1 MRQSFYETAIKYLYY
16 ILFFITP
23 FAVFPFNSELF
34 EFNKIL
40 LIYTIS
46 ILILGLWILR
56 SMQEGSVYI
65 RKTPFDIPLVIFLIS
80 QAVSTLF
87 SIDRHT
93 SFFGYYGRFNGGL
106 LSTVTFVFLYYAFL
120 SNMRMH
126 AGIVIRRLFTLSGIA
141 SIVVVLWGLPGTF
154 NHDLSCL
161 LFTSKFDNSC
171 WTAQFK
177 PAERMFSTLGQPN
190 WLGAYLAITLFG
202 SLYLLLTTDKRMMRF
217 LATFSMLFSYMGL
230 LLSRSR
236 SALGSLV
243 PGFALIAL
251 YFLFIRLQRK
261 KIPFG
266 KSLHF
271 LFAALGGLVILT
283 FVLKTGIP
291 KVDSILTFSFL
302 NRQVEK
308 VVKTEPVQ
316 PAVTKT
322 TQDGVTDSLDIRKI
336 VWEGAL
342 RLGNEYPLFGTGA
355 ETFGYAYYSVRP
367 VAHNLT
373 SEWDYLYNKAHNEYL
388 NMFAT
393 TGWFGILS
401 FISMCLAFIG
411 ILIRTFIT
419 QSGDNNR
426 AKQLLC
432 LTLFSIFSS
441 IIVTN
446 FFGFSIT
453 VINIYW
459 HFLFIVAVVFCTPT
473 PTAHDNRKQQPLSYM
488 QIGIVLF
495 LVLWLLNSVV
505 SYWLA
510 DYKYAQS
517 DIALKNNNSAA
528 AVSLL
533 QEALALRGEHVYEDK
548 LSYALAQYASIL
560 AYQKK
565 DSEMQQVIDV
575 SEKLNLQTIQNSSQ
589 NVLYWKTRV
598 KNQFLFY
605 QTSLDKKYLFTG
617 LAALDELYKLAP
629 TDPKIPYF
637 SATYYSLLSDDEK
650 NVTQK
655 QLYQAKSLESIEK
668 AIELKSN
675 YADAYYLKVQLYK
688 KYGNR
693 SKAREVL
700 EFYISEFAQD
710 NPGLMKELQELQ

>member
-1 MRQSFYETAIKYLYY
+1 MKQSIYETAIKYLYY

-34 EFNKIL
+34 EFNKML

-56 SMQEGSVYI
+56 SMQEGKVYV
-65 RKTPFDIPLVIFLIS
+65 RKTPFDIPLIIFLVS
-80 QAVSTLF
+80 QALSTLF

-106 LSTVTFVFLYYAFL
+106 LSTITFIFLYYAYL
-120 SNMRMH
+120 SNIRMH
-126 AGIVIRRLFTLSGIA
+126 AGTVIRRLITISGIA

-202 SLYLLLTTDKRMMRF
+202 SLYLLLTTDKRLMRF

-261 KIPFG
+261 KFPFG

-283 FVLKTGIP
+283 FALKTGIP
-291 KVDSILTFSFL
+291 KVDSLLTFSFL
-302 NRQVEK
+302 NKQVKE
-308 VVKTEPVQ
+308 VVKTEPVK
-316 PAVTKT
+316 PVVVKI

-401 FISMCLAFIG
+401 FASVCLVFIW
-411 ILIRTFIT
+411 ILIRTLLS
-419 QSGDNNR
+419 SGSENDR
-426 AKQLLC
+426 PKQLLC

-441 IIVTN
+441 IAITN

-453 VINIYW
+453 VIQLYW
-459 HFLFIVAVVFCTPT
+459 YFLFIVAVIFCEPI
-473 PTAHDNRKQQPLSYM
+473 PVIHDEKKQNTLSYM
-488 QIGIVLF
+488 QMGGVLF
-495 LVLWLLNSVV
+495 LVLWLLNSVF

-533 QEALALRGEHVYEDK
+533 QAALALRNEHVYEDK

-565 DSEMQQVIDV
+565 DSEMQQVIDI

-655 QLYQAKSLESIEK
+655 QLYQAKSLEAIEK
-668 AIELKSN
+668 AIQLKGN

-688 KYGNR
+688 KYGNK

-700 EFYISEFAQD
+700 EFYIREFAQD
-710 NPGLMKELQELQ
+710 NPGLLKELQELQ

>member
-1 MRQSFYETAIKYLYY
+1 MKQSFYETAIKYLYY

-34 EFNKIL
+34 EFNKML
-40 LIYTIS
+40 LIYTVS

-56 SMQEGSVYI
+56 SLQEGVFHI
-65 RKTPFDIPLVIFLIS
+65 KKTHLDIPLVVFLIA
-80 QAVSTLF
+80 QILSTVF

-106 LSTVTFVFLYYAFL
+106 LSTLTYIFLYYAYL
-120 SNMRMH
+120 SN
-126 AGIVIRRLFTLSGIA
+126 IRHNPGHVVRRILAISGIA
-141 SIVVVLWGLPGTF
+141 SILVVLWGLPGTF

-202 SLYLLLTTDKRMMRF
+202 SLYLLVTTDKRLLRF
-217 LATFSMLFSYMGL
+217 VATASIILSYCGV

-243 PGFALIAL
+243 PGIGLIAL
-251 YFLFIRLQRK
+251 YYIWIRLRK
-261 KIPFG
+261 KSFPF
-266 KSLHF
+266 KQSLQF
-271 LFAALGGLVILT
+271 LAVALGALIVLT
-283 FVLKTGIP
+283 FALRTGIP

-302 NRQVEK
+302 NKATVKVTPKQVTQT
-308 VVKTEPVQ
+308 VPAKTI
-316 PAVTKT
+316 
-322 TQDGVTDSLDIRKI
+322 QDGVTDSLDIRKI
-336 VWEGAL
+336 VWEGAV

-401 FISMCLAFIG
+401 FLSICVVFISILVRAFIHSS
-411 ILIRTFIT
+411 T
-419 QSGDNNR
+419 QNDNW
-426 AKQLLC
+426 KQMLC
-432 LTLFSIFSS
+432 LTLFGIFSS
-441 IIVTN
+441 IGITN

-453 VINIYW
+453 VIQLYW
-459 HFLFIVAVVFCTPT
+459 YLLLIVADVFFSKNPSSTT
-473 PTAHDNRKQQPLSYM
+473 EKKQKAPSYM
-488 QIGIVLF
+488 QIGGVLF
-495 LVLWLLNSVV
+495 LVIWLLNSVV

-528 AVSLL
+528 AASLL
-533 QEALALRGEHVYEDK
+533 QEAIALRKEHVYEDK
-548 LSYALAQYASIL
+548 LSYALAQYASVL

-565 DSEMQQVIDV
+565 TDEMRQVIDV
-575 SEKLNLQTIQNSSQ
+575 AEQLNLQTIQNSSQ

-650 NVTQK
+650 NVEQK
-655 QLYQAKSLESIEK
+655 QLYQAKSLEAIER
-668 AIELKSN
+668 AIELKKN
-675 YADAYYLKVQLYK
+675 YADAYYLKVQLHK
-688 KYGNR
+688 KYGNKL
-693 SKAREVL
+693 KAREVL
-700 EFYISEFAQD
+700 EFYIREFAQD
-710 NPGLMKELQELQ
+710 NPGLLKELQELQ

>member
-1 MRQSFYETAIKYLYY
+1 MKQSFYETAIKYLYY

-34 EFNKIL
+34 EFNKML

-56 SMQEGSVYI
+56 SMQEGRIYI
-65 RKTPFDIPLVIFLIS
+65 RKTPLDIPFVLFLVS
-80 QAVSTLF
+80 QALSTLF

-106 LSTVTFVFLYYAFL
+106 LSTMTFIFLFYAYL
-120 SNMRMH
+120 SNIHTH
-126 AGIVIRRLFTLSGIA
+126 ADIGIRRLLTISGIV
-141 SIVVVLWGLPGTF
+141 SILVVLWGLPGTF

-190 WLGAYLAITLFG
+190 WLGSYLAITLFT
-202 SLYLLLTTDKRMMRF
+202 SVYLLLTTDKRMMRF
-217 LATFSMLFSYMGL
+217 LATFSMIFSYAGL

-243 PGFALIAL
+243 PGFILIGL
-251 YFLFIRLQRK
+251 YFLWVRFSEK
-261 KIPFG
+261 KFPFE
-266 KSLHF
+266 KSLRF
-271 LFAALGGLVILT
+271 LLAGLGGLVILT
-283 FVLKTGIP
+283 FVLRTGIP
-291 KVDSILTFSFL
+291 KVDSILSFSFL
-302 NRQVEK
+302 NKRVEK
-308 VVKTEPVQ
+308 SVDITSQQ
-316 PAVTKT
+316 PASTKT
-322 TQDGVTDSLDIRKI
+322 DGVTDSLDIRKI

-401 FISMCLAFIG
+401 LLTLCLAFIW
-411 ILIRTFIT
+411 LLMRTLFKENDR
-419 QSGDNNR
+419 Q
-426 AKQLLC
+426 KQFLC
-432 LTLFSIFSS
+432 ITLFSIFSS
-441 IIVTN
+441 ILVTN

-453 VINIYW
+453 VIQLYW
-459 HFLFIVAVVFCTPT
+459 YLIFIVAVVFCVPASHIHT
-473 PTAHDNRKQQPLSYM
+473 DKKQNSLSYAQM
-488 QIGIVLF
+488 GIVLF

-533 QEALALRGEHVYEDK
+533 QEALNLRNEHVYEDK

-565 DSEMQQVIDV
+565 ENEMQQVIDV

-655 QLYQAKSLESIEK
+655 QLYQAKSLEAIEK
-668 AIELKSN
+668 AIELKGN

-688 KYGNR
+688 KYGNK

-700 EFYISEFAQD
+700 EFYIREFTQD
-710 NPGLMKELQELQ
+710 NPGLIKELQELQ

>member
-1 MRQSFYETAIKYLYY
+1 MKQSFYETAIKYLYY

-34 EFNKIL
+34 EFNKML

-56 SMQEGSVYI
+56 SMQEGRIYI
-65 RKTPFDIPLVIFLIS
+65 RKTPLDIPFVLFLVS
-80 QAVSTLF
+80 QALSTLF

-106 LSTVTFVFLYYAFL
+106 LSTMTFIFLFYAYL
-120 SNMRMH
+120 SNIRTH
-126 AGIVIRRLFTLSGIA
+126 ADIGIRRLLTISGIV
-141 SIVVVLWGLPGTF
+141 SILVVLWGLPGTF

-190 WLGAYLAITLFG
+190 WLGAYLAITLFT
-202 SLYLLLTTDKRMMRF
+202 SVYLLLTTDKRMMRF
-217 LATFSMLFSYMGL
+217 LATLSMIFSYAGL

-243 PGFALIAL
+243 PGFILIGF
-251 YFLFIRLQRK
+251 YFLWVRFSEK
-261 KIPFG
+261 KFPFE
-266 KSLHF
+266 KSLRF
-271 LFAALGGLVILT
+271 LLAGLGGLVILT
-283 FVLKTGIP
+283 FVLRTGIP
-291 KVDSILTFSFL
+291 KVDSILSFSFL
-302 NRQVEK
+302 NRRVEK
-308 VVKTEPVQ
+308 SVDITSQQ
-316 PAVTKT
+316 PASTKT
-322 TQDGVTDSLDIRKI
+322 DGVTDSLDIRKI

-401 FISMCLAFIG
+401 LLTLCLAFIW
-411 ILIRTFIT
+411 LLMRTLFKENDR
-419 QSGDNNR
+419 Q
-426 AKQLLC
+426 KQFLC
-432 LTLFSIFSS
+432 ITLFSIFSS
-441 IIVTN
+441 ILVTN

-453 VINIYW
+453 VIQLYW
-459 HFLFIVAVVFCTPT
+459 YLIFIVAVVFCVPASHIHT
-473 PTAHDNRKQQPLSYM
+473 DKKQNSLSYAQM
-488 QIGIVLF
+488 GIVLF

-533 QEALALRGEHVYEDK
+533 QEALNLRNEHVYEDK

-565 DSEMQQVIDV
+565 ENEMQQVIDV

-655 QLYQAKSLESIEK
+655 QLYQAKSLEAIEK
-668 AIELKSN
+668 AIELKGN

-688 KYGNR
+688 KYGNK

-700 EFYISEFAQD
+700 EFYIREFTQD
-710 NPGLMKELQELQ
+710 NPGLIKELQELQ

>member
-1 MRQSFYETAIKYLYY
+1 MKQSFYETAIKYLYY

-23 FAVFPFNSELF
+23 FVVFPFNSELF
-34 EFNKIL
+34 EFNKML
-40 LIYTIS
+40 LIYTVS
-46 ILILGLWILR
+46 VLILGLWIMR
-56 SMQEGSVYI
+56 SMQEGTIYI
-65 RKTPFDIPLVIFLIS
+65 RKTPFDIPLIVFLFTQIL
-80 QAVSTLF
+80 STLF

-106 LSTVTFVFLYYAFL
+106 LSTFTYIFLYYAYL
-120 SNMRMH
+120 SNIRQD
-126 AGIVIRRLFTLSGIA
+126 AGHVIRRILAISGIA
-141 SIVVVLWGLPGTF
+141 SILVVLWGLPGTF

-190 WLGAYLAITLFG
+190 WLGAYLAVTLFG
-202 SLYLLLTTDKRMMRF
+202 SLYLLLTTDKRLMRF
-217 LATFSMLFSYMGL
+217 IATSSMVLSYCGL

-243 PGFALIAL
+243 PGFVLIVL
-251 YFLFIRLQRK
+251 YFVWIRLSKNRF
-261 KIPFG
+261 PFTS
-266 KSLHF
+266 SLRF
-271 LFAALGGLVILT
+271 LAFGVGALLLLT
-283 FVLKTGIP
+283 VMVRTGIP
-291 KVDSILTFSFL
+291 KVDLVLTLSFL
-302 NRQVEK
+302 NRPPTQVTSLK
-308 VVKTEPVQ
+308 QASSTP
-316 PAVTKT
+316 TKT
-322 TQDGVTDSLDIRKI
+322 ITDGVTDSLEIRKI
-336 VWEGAL
+336 VWEGAM

-388 NMFAT
+388 NMLAT
-393 TGWFGILS
+393 TGWFGLVS
-401 FISMCLAFIG
+401 FLSMCLVLVGVVVRTFLGARSEDASPKQFLCVALLGIFASIG
-411 ILIRTFIT
+411 I
-419 QSGDNNR
+419 
-426 AKQLLC
+426 
-432 LTLFSIFSS
+432 
-441 IIVTN
+441 TN

-453 VINIYW
+453 VIQLYW
-459 HFLFIVAVVFCTPT
+459 YLLFIVAVVFCSSPT
-473 PTAHDNRKQQPLSYM
+473 KWSEKKLKPLSYLQM
-488 QIGIVLF
+488 GGVLF
-495 LVLWLLNSVV
+495 LVVWLLNSIV

-533 QEALALRGEHVYEDK
+533 QEAIALRQEHVYEDK
-548 LSYALAQYASIL
+548 LSYALAQYASVL

-565 DSEMQQVIDV
+565 EAEMQQVIDV
-575 SEKLNLQTIQNSSQ
+575 AEKLNLQTLQNSSQ

-650 NVTQK
+650 NQEQK
-655 QLYQAKSLESIEK
+655 QLYQAKSLEAIEK
-668 AIELKSN
+668 AISLKRN

-688 KYGNR
+688 KYGNKL
-693 SKAREVL
+693 KAREVL
-700 EFYISEFAQD
+700 EFYIREFAHD
-710 NPGLMKELQELQ
+710 NPGLLKELQELQ

>member
-1 MRQSFYETAIKYLYY
+1 MKQSFYETAIKYLYY

-56 SMQEGSVYI
+56 SMQEGRIYI
-65 RKTPFDIPLVIFLIS
+65 RKTPLDIPFVLFLIS
-80 QAVSTLF
+80 QALSTLF

-106 LSTVTFVFLYYAFL
+106 LSTMTFIFLFYAYL
-120 SNMRMH
+120 SNIRTH
-126 AGIVIRRLFTLSGIA
+126 ADIGIRRLLTITGIA
-141 SIVVVLWGLPGTF
+141 SILVVLWGLPGTF

-190 WLGAYLAITLFG
+190 WLGAYLAITLFT
-202 SLYLLLTTDKRMMRF
+202 SLYLLLTTDKRVMRF
-217 LATFSMLFSYMGL
+217 LATFSMIFSYVGL

-243 PGFALIAL
+243 PGFILIGL
-251 YFLFIRLQRK
+251 YFLWVRFSEK
-261 KIPFG
+261 KLPFE
-266 KSLHF
+266 KSLRF
-271 LFAALGGLVILT
+271 LLAGLGGLVILT
-283 FVLKTGIP
+283 FVLRTGIP
-291 KVDSILTFSFL
+291 KVDSILSFSFL
-302 NRQVEK
+302 NRRVEK
-308 VVKTEPVQ
+308 VVVTAPQQPVS
-316 PAVTKT
+316 TKT
-322 TQDGVTDSLDIRKI
+322 DGVTDSLDIRKI

-401 FISMCLAFIG
+401 FLTLCLAFIWM
-411 ILIRTFIT
+411 LMRTLFKENDR
-419 QSGDNNR
+419 Q
-426 AKQLLC
+426 KQFLC
-432 LTLFSIFSS
+432 ITLFSIFSS
-441 IIVTN
+441 ILVTN

-453 VINIYW
+453 VIQLYW
-459 HFLFIVAVVFCTPT
+459 YLLFIVAVVFCVPT
-473 PTAHDNRKQQPLSYM
+473 SHIHTDKKHNSLSYA

-533 QEALALRGEHVYEDK
+533 QEALTLRNEHVYEDK

-565 DSEMQQVIDV
+565 ESEMQQVINV

-655 QLYQAKSLESIEK
+655 QLYQAKSLEAIEK
-668 AIELKSN
+668 AIELKDN

-688 KYGNR
+688 KYGNK

-700 EFYISEFAQD
+700 EFYIREFTQD
-710 NPGLMKELQELQ
+710 NPGLIKELQELQ

>member
-1 MRQSFYETAIKYLYY
+1 MKQSFYETAIKYLYY

-34 EFNKIL
+34 EFNKML
-40 LIYTIS
+40 LIYTVS
-46 ILILGLWILR
+46 VLILGLWVMR
-56 SMQEGSVYI
+56 SMQEGTIYI
-65 RKTPFDIPLVIFLIS
+65 RKTPFDIPLIIFLFAQIL
-80 QAVSTLF
+80 STLF

-106 LSTVTFVFLYYAFL
+106 LSTFTYIFLYYAYL
-120 SNMRMH
+120 SNIRQD
-126 AGIVIRRLFTLSGIA
+126 AGHVIRRILAISGIA
-141 SIVVVLWGLPGTF
+141 SILVVLWGLPGTF

-190 WLGAYLAITLFG
+190 WLGAYLAVTLFG
-202 SLYLLLTTDKRMMRF
+202 SLYLLLTTDKRLMRF
-217 LATFSMLFSYMGL
+217 IATSSMVLSYCGL

-243 PGFALIAL
+243 PGFALIVL
-251 YFLFIRLQRK
+251 YFAWVRLSKNRL
-261 KIPFG
+261 PFAS
-266 KSLHF
+266 SLRF
-271 LFAALGGLVILT
+271 LAFGVGALLLLT
-283 FVLKTGIP
+283 VMVRTGIP
-291 KVDSILTFSFL
+291 KVDSVLTLSFL
-302 NRQVEK
+302 NRPPTQVTSLK
-308 VVKTEPVQ
+308 QASSTPIKTI
-316 PAVTKT
+316 T
-322 TQDGVTDSLDIRKI
+322 DGVTDSLEIRKI
-336 VWEGAL
+336 VWEGAM

-388 NMFAT
+388 NMLAT
-393 TGWFGILS
+393 TGWFGLVS
-401 FISMCLAFIG
+401 FLSMCLVLVGVVVRAFLGTSSEGASSKQFLCVTLLGIFASIG
-411 ILIRTFIT
+411 I
-419 QSGDNNR
+419 
-426 AKQLLC
+426 
-432 LTLFSIFSS
+432 
-441 IIVTN
+441 TN

-453 VINIYW
+453 VIQLYW
-459 HFLFIVAVVFCTPT
+459 YLLFIIAVVFCSPRTEQSE
-473 PTAHDNRKQQPLSYM
+473 RKHSSLSYLQM
-488 QIGIVLF
+488 GGVLF
-495 LVLWLLNSVV
+495 LVVWLLNSIV

-533 QEALALRGEHVYEDK
+533 QEAIALRQEHVYEDK
-548 LSYALAQYASIL
+548 LSYALAQYASVL

-565 DSEMQQVIDV
+565 ETEMQQVIDV
-575 SEKLNLQTIQNSSQ
+575 AEKLNLQTLQNSSQ

-650 NVTQK
+650 NQEQK
-655 QLYQAKSLESIEK
+655 QLYQAKSLEAIEK
-668 AIELKSN
+668 AISLKKN

-688 KYGNR
+688 KYGNKL
-693 SKAREVL
+693 KAREVL
-700 EFYISEFAQD
+700 EFYIREFAQD
-710 NPGLMKELQELQ
+710 NPGLLKELQELQ

>member
-1 MRQSFYETAIKYLYY
+1 MKQSFYETAIKYLYY

-34 EFNKIL
+34 EFNKML
-40 LIYTIS
+40 VIYTIS

-56 SMQEGSVYI
+56 SMQEGTIYI
-65 RKTPFDIPLVIFLIS
+65 RKTPLDIPLVVFLAS
-80 QAVSTLF
+80 QGVSTLF

-93 SFFGYYGRFNGGL
+93 SLFGYYGRFNGGL
-106 LSTVTFVFLYYAFL
+106 LSTATFIFLYYAYL
-120 SNMRMH
+120 SNIRTH
-126 AGIVIRRLFTLSGIA
+126 AGIGVRRLFTISGIT
-141 SIVVVLWGLPGTF
+141 SILVVLWGLPGTF

-171 WTAQFK
+171 WTSQFK

-190 WLGAYLAITLFG
+190 WLGAYLAITLFS
-202 SLYLLLTTDKRMMRF
+202 SLYLLLTTKKRLF
-217 LATFSMLFSYMGL
+217 QYITAFSIVFSYMGL

-236 SALGSLV
+236 SALGSLI
-243 PGFALIAL
+243 PGFVLLAI
-251 YFLFIRLQRK
+251 YFLLIRFQK
-261 KIPFG
+261 KEFPFK
-266 KSLHF
+266 KSLPF
-271 LFAALGGLVILT
+271 LFAVLGGLVILT
-283 FVLKTGIP
+283 FVLRTGIP
-291 KVDSILTFSFL
+291 KVDSLLTFSFL
-302 NRQVEK
+302 NRQVKE
-308 VVKTEPVQ
+308 VVTSKQSQPVT
-316 PAVTKT
+316 TKI

-342 RLGNEYPLFGTGA
+342 RLGSEYPLFGTGA

-401 FISMCLAFIG
+401 FASICLVFVG
-411 ILIRTFIT
+411 ILIRTLTIQRGENDT
-419 QSGDNNR
+419 S
-426 AKQLLC
+426 KQLLC
-432 LTLFSIFSS
+432 LTLLSIFSS
-441 IIVTN
+441 ILITN

-453 VINIYW
+453 VIQLYW
-459 HFLFIVAVVFCTPT
+459 YLLFIVTVVFCTTT
-473 PTAHDNRKQQPLSYM
+473 PHMPDEKKGQTLSYV
-488 QIGIVLF
+488 QIGAVLF
-495 LVLWLLNSVV
+495 LMLWLLNSVV

-533 QEALALRGEHVYEDK
+533 QDALSLRNEHVYEDK
-548 LSYALAQYASIL
+548 LSYALAQYASVL

-650 NVTQK
+650 NVEQK
-655 QLYQAKSLESIEK
+655 QLYQAKSLEAIEK
-668 AIELKSN
+668 AIELKGN

-693 SKAREVL
+693 SQARDVL
-700 EFYISEFAQD
+700 EFYIREFAQD
-710 NPGLMKELQELQ
+710 NPGLNKELEELK